1 MVTIHGNVFFS
12 MELLWTNL
20 RKFFYNHKTLFEI
33 LFLLVYFIEQLT
45 LFLLILTK
53 PHFAHFFAGI
63 FTLLLITTISFE
75 KICMQ
80 SRYTLLEEKI
90 NNQDLE
96 KIKMMIKYKMLE
108 KKYKKLRGELNP

>member
-1 MVTIHGNVFFS
+1 
-12 MELLWTNL
+12 
-20 RKFFYNHKTLFEI
+20 
-33 LFLLVYFIEQLT
+33 
-45 LFLLILTK
+45 
-53 PHFAHFFAGI
+53 
-63 FTLLLITTISFE
+63 
-75 KICMQ
+75 MQ